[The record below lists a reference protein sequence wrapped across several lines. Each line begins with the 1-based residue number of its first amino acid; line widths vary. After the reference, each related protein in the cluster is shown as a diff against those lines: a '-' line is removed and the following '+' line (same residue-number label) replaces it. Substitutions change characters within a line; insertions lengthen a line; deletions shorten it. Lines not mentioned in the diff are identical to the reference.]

1 MTLRRKLGGPERAWG
16 LSSSLGSVNTLR
28 VAHLRGP
35 LTRPLLETT
44 FAWLQKKHPLLQ
56 VRVEEVH
63 GELAF
68 SSEGVGAIPVTW
80 ESVAND
86 EAFNALCERLLNE
99 PIDWTKG
106 PLARVVG
113 VENAARPG
121 RTSVLLAFHH
131 AVNDSTSSTQL
142 VTQMLGLLAR
152 LARGETIE
160 EPETLPLLAPSDR
173 LLPDDFRGLEGVSRV
188 AGFLYRQVT
197 REFLMRPLL
206 LRLKRDVQVE
216 GPRTTHMLCRTLTE
230 TSTRDIEEA
239 ARAQG
244 TTVQGALCA
253 AMLLAGYRMA
263 HVHLPAVN
271 YRLFSFVNMRSM
283 LEPPVHKESVGCYVS
298 MIGGVHRVGPDRE
311 FWDLARECKREL
323 DDAILRGDA
332 LSNVAIAD
340 KFIDFVS
347 KRGRHTLAAMTV
359 SNIGRL
365 PFEREYG
372 PFTLENLQAA
382 SAMNGVGA
390 CCAAIVSTLHGRLSW
405 TFTYVKPF
413 FENVHAERYF
423 DLALEMLCEACG
435 TLPALVREEE
445 RRGAESHAAPGRG
458 EAVNGAEGNVVEV
471 AFGVNEPRASAQ
483 GNAPQDD
490 PRERR
495 DPKTRGRRK
504 EARTPLDDR

>member
-35 LTRPLLETT
+35 LTRGLLEAT

-56 VRVEEVH
+56 VRVEEAH
-63 GELAF
+63 GELSF
-68 SSEGVGAIPVTW
+68 TSEGVGAIPVGW
-80 ESVAND
+80 ESVAGD
-86 EAFNALCERLLNE
+86 AAFIALCERILNE
-99 PIDWTKG
+99 PIGWAEG
-106 PLARVVG
+106 PLVRVVG

-121 RTSVLLAFHH
+121 RAAVLLAFHH

-142 VTQMLGLLAR
+142 ITQMLALLSR
-152 LARGETIE
+152 FARGEAVE
-160 EPETLPLLAPSDR
+160 DPETLPLLAPSDR
-173 LLPDDFRGLEGVSRV
+173 LLPDDFRGLDGIRRV

-197 REFLMRPLL
+197 REFLMRPVL
-206 LRLKRDVQVE
+206 LRLKRDVRIE

-230 TSTRDIEEA
+230 ASTRDIEEA
-239 ARAQG
+239 TRSQG

-271 YRLFSFVNMRSM
+271 YRLFSFVNMRAM

-298 MIGGVHRVGPDRE
+298 MIGGVHRVGPGRD

-323 DDAILRGDA
+323 DEAIRRGDA

-340 KFIDFVS
+340 KLIEFVS
-347 KRGRHTLAAMTV
+347 GRGRHTLAAMTV

-365 PFEREYG
+365 PFERDHG

-390 CCAAIVSTLHGRLSW
+390 CCAAIVSTLHGRMSW
-405 TFTYVKPF
+405 TLTYVKPF
-413 FENVHAERYF
+413 FETVHADRYF
-423 DLALEMLCEACG
+423 DLALEMLCGACG
-435 TLPALVREEE
+435 TLPALVRDEE
-445 RRGAESHAAPGRG
+445 RRGAEAQAANLL
-458 EAVNGAEGNVVEV
+458 EVE
-471 AFGVNEPRASAQ
+471 FGID
-483 GNAPQDD
+483 GLL
-490 PRERR
+490 
-495 DPKTRGRRK
+495 TR
-504 EARTPLDDR
+504 T